1 MARRFNMGTT
11 AQKLQAIAN
20 SKAAIKQAIENKGVQ
35 DVGDVLA
42 DYPQKISDI
51 KDTRCGISLDDI
63 FVVKDGVMGRQIA
76 NQVTHFT
83 ALSAPGV
90 SSLTNQ
96 FALSHAFYK
105 TTTISG
111 VYFPDL
117 TSVTGYG
124 MDEAFYQPH
133 RMYEV
138 SMPKVKDVGASGMRM
153 AMRGKEEQGGN
164 SLSSLNLSSLETIGV
179 SGLYEAFY
187 GHRNLKDFHM
197 GSLVSV
203 GNYGLYDAFQSCT
216 HLPKWDEPNLSSV
229 GDYGMYQATYYASSL
244 AYANMPNLKTIGQR
258 GMYGC
263 FYYTGIS
270 AANMENVETI
280 GNYCFYQGFQHTT
293 KLKSFSLPKL
303 TTIPTYGLFWAL
315 YQSGVEEVNL
325 SSVTTVGTYGLNNAF
340 YGCNKLKKV
349 WLSNL
354 SSTTTNSLVQTFY
367 GCTKLELVDFSQAA
381 AVPALQST
389 NSFTSTNSTYKIVVP
404 DALYDT
410 WIATTNWSSSSIK
423 SHIVRVSDYTYT

>member
-1 MARRFNMGTT
+1 MGTT

-63 FVVKDGVMGRQIA
+63 FVVKDGVMGRQV
-76 NQVTHFT
+76 NQQVTKHT

-90 SSLTNQ
+90 TSLTNQ
-96 FALSHAFYK
+96 YALQCAFYK
-105 TTTISG
+105 TTTISA

-117 TSVTGYG
+117 TSAPTFGF
-124 MDEAFYQPH
+124 DETFYQPT
-133 RMYEV
+133 RLYEI
-138 SMPKVKDVGASGMRM
+138 SMPKMKNVGASGMRM
-153 AMRGKEEQGGN
+153 IATGSGELGSN
-164 SLSSLNLSSLETIGV
+164 HLSSLNLSSLETIGV
-179 SGLYEAFY
+179 SGLYEAFP
-187 GHRNLKDFHM
+187 RQKNLKDFNM
-197 GSLVSV
+197 GNLVSV
-203 GNYGLYDAFQSCT
+203 GNYGLYNAFQSCSV
-216 HLPKWDEPNLSSV
+216 LPKWDEPNLSSV
-229 GDYGMYQATYYASSL
+229 GDYGMYQATYYASSMG
-244 AYANMPNLKTIGQR
+244 YANMPNLKTIGQR

-325 SSVTTVGTYGLNNAF
+325 SSVTNVGTYGLNNAF

-367 GCTKLELVDFSQAA
+367 GCTKLELVDFSHAT
-381 AVPALQST
+381 AVPALQNT
-389 NSFTSTNSTYKIVVP
+389 NSFSSTNSTYKIVVP

-423 SHIVRVSDYTYT
+423 SHIVKVSDYTYT

>member
-1 MARRFNMGTT
+1 MGTT

-42 DYPQKISDI
+42 EYPQKISDI

-63 FVVKDGVMGRQIA
+63 FVVKDGVMGRQI
-76 NQVTHFT
+76 NQQVTKRT

-90 SSLTNQ
+90 TSLTNQ
-96 FALSHAFYK
+96 YALQCAFYK
-105 TTTISG
+105 TSTISA

-117 TSVTGYG
+117 TSVPTFGL
-124 MDEAFYQPH
+124 DETFYQPT
-133 RMYEV
+133 RMYEI
-138 SMPKVKDVGASGMRM
+138 SMPKVKDVGSSGMRM
-153 AMRGKEEQGGN
+153 IATGGSSTGGN
-164 SLSSLNLSSLETIGV
+164 ALSSLNLSSLETIGV
-179 SGLYEAFY
+179 SGLYEAFPR
-187 GHRNLKDFHM
+187 HINLKDFNM
-197 GSLVSV
+197 GSLVNV

-244 AYANMPNLKTIGQR
+244 AYANMPNLKTIGQQ
-258 GMYGC
+258 GMRGC

-270 AANMENVETI
+270 AANMENVESI